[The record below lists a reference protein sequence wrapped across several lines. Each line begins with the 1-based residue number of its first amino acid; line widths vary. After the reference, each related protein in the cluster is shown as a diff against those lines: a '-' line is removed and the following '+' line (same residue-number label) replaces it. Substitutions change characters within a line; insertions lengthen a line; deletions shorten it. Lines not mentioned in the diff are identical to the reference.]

1 MRKIVCLVSLAALAC
16 PATAF
21 AAEPYIAISGGLSLP
36 ESSQN
41 EGAFDATVPATPD
54 WPAIP
59 AGTSLAWDTEFDTGF
74 EISAQAG
81 LRFGGGLRGELQLSF
96 TSADVDSHENLA
108 AGGTVIDAVDVAVL
122 TRGTPNP
129 ANPTVGEVIADG
141 QGKVE
146 TLGLFLNGYYDFN
159 VGGGLSPF
167 VGVGLGYQSVD
178 VVFRPSDVPVADDSD
193 SGFAWQLMAGADIAL
208 GSSVDLFLQYTYRQS
223 FERADV
229 PLTLLPATLGVE
241 TGGSLVTAGIRFAL

>member
-1 MRKIVCLVSLAALAC
+1 MRKIVWVASLAALAC

-21 AAEPYIAISGGLSLP
+21 AAEPYVAISGGLAMP

-74 EISAQAG
+74 EISAQVG
-81 LRFGGGLRGELQLSF
+81 LRFGAGFRGELQLSY
-96 TSADVDSHENLA
+96 TSSDVDNHANLA

-122 TRGTPNP
+122 TRGAPDP

-146 TLGLFLNGYYDFN
+146 TLGLFLNGFYDFN
-159 VGGGLSPF
+159 LGGGFSPF
-167 VGVGLGYQSVD
+167 VGAGIGYQGVD
-178 VVFRPSDVPVADDSD
+178 VLFRPSGVPVADDSD
-193 SGFAWQLMAGADIAL
+193 SGFAWQLMAGADVAL
-208 GSSVDLFLQYTYRQS
+208 TPSVGLFLQYTYRQS
-223 FERADV
+223 FDRAEV
-229 PLTLLPATLGVE
+229 PLTLLPAMLGVE
-241 TGGSLVTAGIRFAL
+241 SGGSLVTAGIRLAL